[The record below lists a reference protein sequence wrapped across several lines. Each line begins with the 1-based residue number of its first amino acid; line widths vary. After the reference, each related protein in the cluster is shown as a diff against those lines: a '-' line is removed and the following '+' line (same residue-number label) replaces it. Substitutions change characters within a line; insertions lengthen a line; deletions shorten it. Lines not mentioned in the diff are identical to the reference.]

1 MLRWT
6 NVLPYYL
13 TNLRFY
19 QEDPDFIADFLK
31 SWLDMSADYER
42 NKDTGKFENDMTECY
57 VKHNHGLVPDEY
69 GLIVIDYVNHVI
81 LTSQYYTRIGM
92 MSSVGLMADLEGCV
106 IYDKDDETEVHQF
119 SQLWDDNRIQR
130 VDSVSRDRKIRK
142 RGWEKDVQTL
152 AGKTADEVLEI
163 IKKDE
168 YDFNFYFDTNPF
180 VIEDF
185 REGEG
190 FFYKETGE
198 DWRRFHDRILEL
210 GFILTPEEEA
220 IWQGRINETRDA
232 PFTVFG
238 ARVSEGIHEE
248 EDS

>member
-1 MLRWT
+1 
-6 NVLPYYL
+6 
-13 TNLRFY
+13 
-19 QEDPDFIADFLK
+19 
-31 SWLDMSADYER
+31 
-42 NKDTGKFENDMTECY
+42 
-57 VKHNHGLVPDEY
+57 
-69 GLIVIDYVNHVI
+69 
-81 LTSQYYTRIGM
+81 
-92 MSSVGLMADLEGCV
+92 
-106 IYDKDDETEVHQF
+106 
-119 SQLWDDNRIQR
+119 
-130 VDSVSRDRKIRK
+130 
-142 RGWEKDVQTL
+142 
-152 AGKTADEVLEI
+152 
-163 IKKDE
+163 
-168 YDFNFYFDTNPF
+168 